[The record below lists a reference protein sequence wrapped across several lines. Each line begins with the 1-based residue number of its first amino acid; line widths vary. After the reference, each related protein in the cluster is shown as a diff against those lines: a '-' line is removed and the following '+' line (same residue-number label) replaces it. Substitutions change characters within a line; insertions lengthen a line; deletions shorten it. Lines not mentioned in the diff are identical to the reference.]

1 MSESKLYIDR
11 EGIKQRLNELG
22 FRKVC
27 ENRESSLVTTIKNES
42 LLVYMNNKPKEFILV
57 HKIDRYTFKT
67 INELNQIYE
76 KLYSDINNQMSGA
89 VDVY

>member
-1 MSESKLYIDR
+1 MSESRLFIDR

-27 ENRESSLVTTIKNES
+27 ENKESSFVTTIKNES
-42 LLVYMNNKPKEFILV
+42 ILVYMNNKPREFIMV
-57 HKIDRYTFKT
+57 HKTYRYTFKT

-76 KLYSDINNQMSGA
+76 KLYSDITK
-89 VDVY
+89 